1 MLPMTAPRTPPTTPP
16 TTAPFTLRLV
26 APPMTA
32 PAAAPIAASRL
43 VCLTTVGAG
52 AGAEVTLPP
61 LVVLTRVPLPEL
73 DDVRRRV
80 VVPLLLERRV
90 LDDAVRVPL
99 DVLRRFDAAVPVAGA

>member
-1 MLPMTAPRTPPTTPP
+1 MTAPRTPPTTPP

-32 PAAAPIAASRL
+32 PAAAPMAASRL

-52 AGAEVTLPP
+52 AEVVTLPP
-61 LVVLTRVPLPEL
+61 LVVLTRVPLPEPE
-73 DDVRRRV
+73 DVVRRRV
-80 VVPLLLERRV
+80 VVPLLVERRV

-99 DVLRRFDAAVPVAGA
+99 EVRRFDA